1 MDVNPRDYSDP
12 PVTITGMSY
21 GLTATIDLQRRTELP
36 TLSSPLV
43 SSVMYKMRYVFVY
56 GQAQS
61 TRTPTHTLTRCA
73 CICTNRCLHG
83 SMTWWPRQ
91 AKGALS
97 SEMAWVSVRGRA
109 DMPTCILAYVHI
121 MHDHVFA

>member
-1 MDVNPRDYSDP
+1 MDVNPRDYTDP

-56 GQAQS
+56 CQAQS
-61 TRTPTHTLTRCA
+61 THTHTHSHA
-73 CICTNRCLHG
+73 A
-83 SMTWWPRQ
+83 P
-91 AKGALS
+91 
-97 SEMAWVSVRGRA
+97 
-109 DMPTCILAYVHI
+109 AYVQTG
-121 MHDHVFA
+121 VCTVQ

>member
-1 MDVNPRDYSDP
+1 MDVDPRDCTDT

-21 GLTATIDLQRRTELP
+21 GLTATIDLQRRAELP

-61 TRTPTHTLTRCA
+61 THTLTLTHSLTLRLHIYKQVSARNNDLVAASVERCSVVGDGLGTCA
-73 CICTNRCLHG
+73 WVRGYAHMHTCIC
-83 SMTWWPRQ
+83 
-91 AKGALS
+91 
-97 SEMAWVSVRGRA
+97 
-109 DMPTCILAYVHI
+109 AYH
-121 MHDHVFA
+121 A